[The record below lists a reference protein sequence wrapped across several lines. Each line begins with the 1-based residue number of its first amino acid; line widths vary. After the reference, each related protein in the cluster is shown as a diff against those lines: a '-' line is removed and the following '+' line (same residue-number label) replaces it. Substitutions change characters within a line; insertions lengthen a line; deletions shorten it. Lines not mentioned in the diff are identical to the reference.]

1 MPEETTRERS
11 TVLVADDA
19 TIMRETLREI
29 LGTEDYRVVGEAAD
43 GAEVVDQV
51 KRLRPEVVAL
61 DMIMPGST
69 GIATLRS
76 ILDFSPTTRVV
87 MCSSL
92 GQDALVAE
100 ALQEGAH
107 GFILKPFCPV
117 RTRRTFDRV
126 ANRRTVSA
134 PAPPRPE
141 PGFLRRTVGRAI
153 GFAETALRSLHSRTP
168 GKRRTA

>member
-1 MPEETTRERS
+1 MRDETTRETS

-19 TIMRETLREI
+19 TVMRETLREI
-29 LGTEDYRVVGEAAD
+29 LGSDDYRVVGEAVD

-51 KRLRPEVVAL
+51 MRLRPEVVAL
-61 DMIMPGST
+61 DIVMPGPT

-76 ILDFSPTTRVV
+76 ILDCSPTTRVV

-107 GFILKPFCPV
+107 GFILKPFSPD
-117 RTRRTFDRV
+117 RTLRTFDRV
-126 ANRRTVSA
+126 TNRRTLSA
-134 PAPPRPE
+134 PPPPRPKS
-141 PGFLRRTVGRAI
+141 GFLRRTSRRARI
-153 GFAETALRSLHSRTP
+153 CAGTVLRALKLSSP
-168 GKRRTA
+168 GERRAA